1 MSGAGRER
9 QDWLSARR
17 KPAGSKPSSWLATP
31 LRYAAVTAFQPD
43 LPHVVAHLA
52 IGGTDGRVQLVS
64 NVIGCPWKD
73 VKVGIAVRVVF
84 HDVTPEVTL
93 AKFAPT

>member
-1 MSGAGRER
+1 MAER
-9 QDWLSARR
+9 PPQTGKIETFVVARY
-17 KPAGSKPSSWLATP
+17 T
-31 LRYAAVTAFQPD
+31 AVTAFQPD

-84 HDVTPEVTL
+84 DDVTPEVTL